1 MTLVELLALVLL
13 LLLLGGLGSLQK
25 MVLGSHLVILLQL
38 HRDLLAQSLVLVQP
52 LMDGLVASFARGQ
65 DSGDLVNFGLW
76 AALGIEKVDVEL
88 LLGQVD
94 EALVELNFVDLAL
107 QLIGHRPVDGV
118 HLLMAIVRKVVAMIR
133 KLVVQ
138 QVRRP
143 ALIAD
148 QIRNGHF
155 CALFARLI

>member
-52 LMDGLVASFARGQ
+52 LMDGLVASFARRQ

-88 LLGQVD
+88 LLG
-94 EALVELNFVDLAL
+94 
-107 QLIGHRPVDGV
+107 
-118 HLLMAIVRKVVAMIR
+118 
-133 KLVVQ
+133 
-138 QVRRP
+138 
-143 ALIAD
+143 
-148 QIRNGHF
+148 
-155 CALFARLI
+155 